1 MHATKESSTERP
13 SEPTGTIHSQQIMG
27 AARKRAGTEDA
38 TRALFAA
45 AVKEDRSDATA
56 WMQWGQWEKR
66 MQGPEIARDMFRN
79 GLKSG
84 TTRLSGFLYQ
94 AWALLEQ
101 ESGNDDA
108 LENCLPMGAK
118 RAVILPNSGTATLR
132 LRRIVVTILVLLKL
146 FPKLN
151 PMVSPRT
158 NLSCNSRLIC
168 YG

>member
-1 MHATKESSTERP
+1 MQQKNSPSARASRRERSTHNRLWALLE
-13 SEPTGTIHSQQIMG
+13 
-27 AARKRAGTEDA
+27 KRAGTEDA

-66 MQGPEIARDMFRN
+66 VQGPEIARDMFRN

-101 ESGNDDA
+101 ESA
-108 LENCLPMGAK
+108 TTTSLENCLPMGAK

-132 LRRIVVTILVLLKL
+132 LRR
-146 FPKLN
+146 N
-151 PMVSPRT
+151 
-158 NLSCNSRLIC
+158 
-168 YG
+168 